1 MTNEKIATLN
11 VTLRDLFFR
20 WIDVTQGFHKLNVQQ
35 RNILALFLY
44 YHYIYKRDTTN
55 SKILWKIVF
64 DYDTK
69 RKICDDKIFGDKGLS
84 TGALANAMTLFRHR
98 KIIIDNELSP
108 LYIPDVSKDAKN
120 FKVIYNFN
128 IVDNG

>member
-1 MTNEKIATLN
+1 MSIQRTNNNEKVATLN

-20 WIDVTQGFHKLNVQQ
+20 WIDITQGFHKLNPQQ
-35 RNILALFLY
+35 RTILALFLY

-69 RKICDDKIFGDKGLS
+69 RKICDDPVFGEKGM
-84 TGALANAMTLFRHR
+84 TPNTIANALTHYRKK
-98 KIIIDNELSP
+98 KIIID
-108 LYIPDVSKDAKN
+108 
-120 FKVIYNFN
+120 
-128 IVDNG
+128 